1 MCCNNYAYGYGAPA
15 APAVAPYQAFAPVPE
30 FGGFGCDGGGRFA
43 GGMGAGIIGI
53 AVLILIAL
61 GVIF

>member
-1 MCCNNYAYGYGAPA
+1 MYGMGYAGMGGACCHP
-15 APAVAPYQAFAPVPE
+15 PMAPVAAC
-30 FGGFGCDGGGRFA
+30 GGIGHGV
-43 GGMGAGIIGI
+43 GAGIIGI